1 MLLKLQV
8 QFLKVVQ
15 SSGIMR
21 VAYNF
26 KLKRKI
32 VKNKRPLVWMPFKC
46 KTF

>member
-8 QFLKVVQ
+8 QFLKVAQ
-15 SSGIMR
+15 SNSIMR
-21 VAYNF
+21 VAYKF
-26 KLKRKI
+26 KRKI